1 MKYTNT
7 FFEVILVFN
16 PLSDSLFNIS
26 FLSHVFSFP
35 AHIPVGDRTNT
46 SASAGQR
53 QRTSHAVC
61 LFFHLF
67 DCISLSHK
75 CNSCHAFSVFS
86 KCWIVFACF
95 FLSSMGIAFV
105 VSFFLFLF
113 YYFFF
118 GRYRGTWD
126 ALVKTVKGSH
136 TLGLKVNKKHKVGFS
151 TLQIDFNFNF
161 N

>member
-95 FLSSMGIAFV
+95 FSLPWVLHLLFPFSYFYFIISSLADIEAHGMR
-105 VSFFLFLF
+105 L
-113 YYFFF
+113 
-118 GRYRGTWD
+118 
-126 ALVKTVKGSH
+126 
-136 TLGLKVNKKHKVGFS
+136 
-151 TLQIDFNFNF
+151 
-161 N
+161 